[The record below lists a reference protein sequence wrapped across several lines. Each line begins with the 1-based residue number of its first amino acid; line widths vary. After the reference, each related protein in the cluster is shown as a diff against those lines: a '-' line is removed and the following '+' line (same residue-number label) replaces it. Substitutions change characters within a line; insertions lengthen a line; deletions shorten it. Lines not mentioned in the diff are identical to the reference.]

1 MPISRSAAVRRG
13 LAAKA
18 RCSAWA
24 NEIDRSA
31 LSAAS
36 TGIVTT
42 SNAHIRRKAT
52 PSLYIIQ
59 PEKRKDSDAARPLAA
74 TTSRSNVWG
83 VAGGGGGGGGGGSP
97 PNPTIT
103 YVATSKAVSTRRKA
117 DARVARLWAA
127 VCLIGLGISNFVAQH
142 YYDSAPES
150 GCNARAFAGK
160 PRRRHWIS
168 RYCGRN
174 SSS

>member
-1 MPISRSAAVRRG
+1 MRQTAAHRRATRASAFRRVLTALLVATYVIVGFGGEISCAKETLATANSLASSELAV
-13 LAAKA
+13 ASVSFAQ
-18 RCSAWA
+18 
-24 NEIDRSA
+24 EI
-31 LSAAS
+31 
-36 TGIVTT
+36 
-42 SNAHIRRKAT
+42 
-52 PSLYIIQ
+52 
-59 PEKRKDSDAARPLAA
+59 
-74 TTSRSNVWG
+74 
-83 VAGGGGGGGGGGSP
+83 SP